1 MLGSG
6 NTMINETHLFLQS
19 VHRRYAQGDVMHMCK
34 EAQNQVERSAQR
46 RTGDLACMVHALL
59 LRVCVG
65 LSLQRQWGRPFMGTA

>member
-1 MLGSG
+1 
-6 NTMINETHLFLQS
+6 
-19 VHRRYAQGDVMHMCK
+19 MHMCK